1 MQNKLKRTLLV
12 IMAFFILGIIFL
24 SILLFGKKQQDVVKI
39 GFILN
44 GSCEEKG
51 WNGMHFQGY
60 KISSEKLGTEMLVV
74 ENVKEYSGECKEAIH
89 ELVKQGASMIILS
102 SYGYSEEVYEEV
114 QQYPQIVFYANSSE
128 YHASNLT
135 SYFARLYQARYM
147 AGIVA
152 GMKTKSNQIGYV
164 AAMENNEVNR
174 GINAFTLGV
183 KRVNPEATV
192 HVVWTNSWDNEGL
205 EREATRKLV
214 ERKEV
219 DVVTYHQNQDFV
231 AKEADLLG
239 IYSIGYHMESEKL
252 SNKYLTA
259 VVCNWEILYEE
270 IIKQYLQGNA
280 NCVDNYWIGLEK
292 EAVGL
297 TDLSEEVYPE
307 ILQELEK
314 AKKQILEGRDVF
326 SGIIYDNEGRL
337 RCDEGEIIKDK
348 VLLEQFDWFVEGVDI
363 YEK

>member
-1 MQNKLKRTLLV
+1 M
-12 IMAFFILGIIFL
+12 
-24 SILLFGKKQQDVVKI
+24 
-39 GFILN
+39 
-44 GSCEEKG
+44 
-51 WNGMHFQGY
+51 
-60 KISSEKLGTEMLVV
+60 
-74 ENVKEYSGECKEAIH
+74 
-89 ELVKQGASMIILS
+89 
-102 SYGYSEEVYEEV
+102 
-114 QQYPQIVFYANSSE
+114 
-128 YHASNLT
+128 
-135 SYFARLYQARYM
+135 
-147 AGIVA
+147 
-152 GMKTKSNQIGYV
+152 
-164 AAMENNEVNR
+164 NR

-239 IYSIGYHMESEKL
+239 IYSIGYHMESEEL

-337 RCDEGEIIKDK
+337 RCDEGEIIRDK
-348 VLLEQFDWFVEGVDI
+348 MLLEQFDWFVEGVDI